1 MRNGTLVGW
10 VLAAVVML
18 VGMALG
24 GCAGWEVGRLPTVE
38 SVEHEKA
45 RAEELLVRVREAR
58 AGSEVAAADD
68 GLTESER
75 GRLLGEAERARSAE
89 KVIEAGIAE
98 MEAVIREVRRPT
110 DEITVGLGALGH
122 MLPSGVGGPLVLGG
136 ALLVSVLRLVQ
147 MRRAL
152 ESVARSIDVAAREDV
167 DLKERLRE
175 SAPTLRSIQTP
186 TAQRVID
193 ATQGK
198 ALRIPV

>member
-1 MRNGTLVGW
+1 MRNGILVGW

-24 GCAGWEVGRLPTVE
+24 GCAGWEVGSLPTVE

-89 KVIEAGIAE
+89 KVMAQTVVNRLSPPLQPMVKPHRHANF
-98 MEAVIREVRRPT
+98 AVLRAP
-110 DEITVGLGALGH
+110 EI
-122 MLPSGVGGPLVLGG
+122 P
-136 ALLVSVLRLVQ
+136 SVLVEMGFLSNV
-147 MRRAL
+147 
-152 ESVARSIDVAAREDV
+152 ED
-167 DLKERLRE
+167 E
-175 SAPTLRSIQTP
+175 
-186 TAQRVID
+186 
-193 ATQGK
+193 
-198 ALRIPV
+198 

>member
-1 MRNGTLVGW
+1 M
-10 VLAAVVML
+10 VML
-18 VGMALG
+18 AGMGVGMALS
-24 GCAGWEVGRLPTVE
+24 GCAGWEVGSLPTVE

-45 RAEELLVRVREAR
+45 QAEELLDRVREAR
-58 AGSEVAAADD
+58 VGSEVAALAD
-68 GLTESER
+68 GLDERER

-89 KVIEAGIAE
+89 RVIEAGIAE
-98 MEAVIREVRRPT
+98 MEAVIREVRQPT
-110 DEITVGLGALGH
+110 DEITVGLGALVQV
-122 MLPSGVGGPLVLGG
+122 LPSGVGGPLVLGG

-152 ESVARSIDVAAREDV
+152 ESVARSIDVATREDV
-167 DLKERLRE
+167 DLRESLRE

-186 TAQRVID
+186 TARRVID